1 VSVAGISSDVEA
13 ELARLRAENA
23 RLLKLLRLTPQQAAP
38 PGPAQAAYFE
48 VPPGFVHHRSAEDA
62 KVAFFGALFAART
75 DVYAIRFDNQ
85 RTGKS
90 GWVPAVRGGWQKG
103 VRHED
108 RNYLPLTSQVLAAH
122 LKGEVHIGLYPLL
135 DGDQCW
141 WLAADFDGPE
151 AMLDALMYVKA
162 GRALQVPVAL
172 EVSRSGVGA
181 HAWTFFTSPVPAEMA
196 RRLGTGLLREAI
208 ALRGR
213 MSLAS
218 YDRLFPSQDLLPAGG
233 VGNLIAAP
241 LFKPARQNGATVFL
255 DLETLE
261 PHEDQWAYLSTLGRM
276 TPQELR
282 RAAGRAGKV
291 AVAAEVTQLTA
302 PSSTRTRP
310 PVPPVLSARLGPG
323 VRLEQAEL
331 TPGLAATLRH
341 AASMH
346 NPEFYERQRMRAST
360 YNIPRFLHCYQE
372 TIDGGLIL
380 PRGMLDTV
388 TSLAGQAGSRLN
400 IADDRAP
407 GTSQDFTCTATL
419 TPVQRDAIAE
429 LVKHDLGV
437 LVAPPGSGKTVMA
450 CAVIAAHQ
458 ISTLVLVDRKALADQ
473 WRARI
478 SEFLGVKAG
487 QLGGGRA
494 RLRGTIDVITLQ
506 TLSRRDNVAE
516 LTADYGLIVADECH
530 HVPAAAFEDA
540 VRQIPARRW
549 LGLTATPYRRDKL
562 DDLIGMQVGPV
573 RHTIT
578 TPRQA
583 ADSLHMLPGSA
594 PGGRPTPVLHLHPTS
609 YRYAGDA
616 SPSTPG
622 GMTVIYKDLIASDQR
637 TYQVI
642 ADVAAALGQGQELP
656 GPHKLDRPPAKDHR
670 CPPRPRARPGHP
682 QGRHGRKGPG
692 RGPHPAQSPAR
703 RAAAAR
709 RRNRPVRRGRVR
721 LPAAGHPVPRR
732 ARRQQGTPPA
742 VRRPNRAP
750 LRRQGHRRGPRL
762 PRRAHRRP
770 RLIPRQARP
779 RLHQP
784 RLPRPPQ
791 APLYAQRRH
800 GTLDATGRTAIMKWI
815 MVKLSGDAARPAT
828 KQATTRSRQGTASER
843 PAAANLHRGRR
854 DPNGHRAGQACTGGS
869 QACYRAT

>member
-1 VSVAGISSDVEA
+1 V
-13 ELARLRAENA
+13 ARLRVENA
-23 RLLKLLRLTPQQAAP
+23 RLLRLLRLTPQQAAP

-108 RNYLPLTSQVLAAH
+108 R
-122 LKGEVHIGLYPLL
+122 
-135 DGDQCW
+135 
-141 WLAADFDGPE
+141 
-151 AMLDALMYVKA
+151 
-162 GRALQVPVAL
+162 
-172 EVSRSGVGA
+172 SGVGA
-181 HAWTFFTSPVPAEMA
+181 HAWVFFTSPVPAVMA

-261 PHEDQWAYLSTLGRM
+261 PHEDQWAYLSPLSRM

-282 RAAGRAGKV
+282 RAAGHAGKV

-302 PSSTRTRP
+302 PSSTKTRP
-310 PVPPVLSARLGPG
+310 PAPPVLSARLGAG
-323 VRLEQAEL
+323 IRLEQAEL
-331 TPGLAATLRH
+331 TPGLTATLRH

-346 NPEFYERQRMRAST
+346 NPQFYERQRMRAST

-372 TIDGGLIL
+372 TIDGGLML

-400 IADDRAP
+400 ITDDRSP

-419 TPVQRDAIAE
+419 TPVQRDAVAE

-494 RLRGTIDVITLQ
+494 RLRGTIDVVTLQ
-506 TLSRRDNVAE
+506 TLSRRDNIAE

-562 DDLIGMQVGPV
+562 DDLIGMQIGPV
-573 RHTIT
+573 RHTIAT
-578 TPRQA
+578 LRQA

-616 SPSTPG
+616 SPSAPG

-642 ADVAAALGQGQELP
+642 ADVAAALGQGRNCLVLTNWTGHLQRIAGALRALGHDP
-656 GPHKLDRPPAKDHR
+656 VILKGGMGAKD
-670 CPPRPRARPGHP
+670 
-682 QGRHGRKGPG
+682 
-692 RGPHPAQSPAR
+692 
-703 RAAAAR
+703 RAAALAR
-709 RRNRPVRRGRVR
+709 LNPQPGGPPLLAVATGPYAGEGFDCPPLDTLFLAVPVASKGRLLQYVGRIVRPYDGKATAEVHDYHDELTGV
-721 LPAAGHPVPRR
+721 LASSLAK
-732 ARRQQGTPPA
+732 
-742 VRRPNRAP
+742 RAP
-750 LRRQGHRRGPRL
+750 GYTSLGFPDPRKL
-762 PRRAHRRP
+762 PYTPSADT
-770 RLIPRQARP
+770 ARST
-779 RLHQP
+779 QP
-784 RLPRPPQ
+784 GVLP
-791 APLYAQRRH
+791 
-800 GTLDATGRTAIMKWI
+800 
-815 MVKLSGDAARPAT
+815 S
-828 KQATTRSRQGTASER
+828 
-843 PAAANLHRGRR
+843 
-854 DPNGHRAGQACTGGS
+854 
-869 QACYRAT
+869 